1 MPIWLD
7 NLIVTVGGI
16 WIGGFIVMFCW
27 FLFSKDNKSCNRSF
41 MYHLIHGTL
50 TKADIDVACLV
61 LLGCLIWPIALAWCY
76 IHNKGD

>member
-1 MPIWLD
+1 MSVALD

-16 WIGGFIVMFCW
+16 WIGGFVFIFCW
-27 FLFSKDNKSCNRSF
+27 FLFSKDDKSGNRSF
-41 MYHLIHGTL
+41 MYNLIHGTL

-61 LLGCLIWPIALAWCY
+61 LLGCLIWPITLTWLY